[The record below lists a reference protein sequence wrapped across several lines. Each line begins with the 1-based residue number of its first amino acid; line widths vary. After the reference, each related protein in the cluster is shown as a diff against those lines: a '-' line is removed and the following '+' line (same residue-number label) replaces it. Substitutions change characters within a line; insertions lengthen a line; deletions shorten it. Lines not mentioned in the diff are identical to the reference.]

1 MMIAT
6 QLAERGQLGFLPLFL
21 YAMFFQTLLFRTTL
35 FHTTLYHTNTKEKL
49 Q

>member
-6 QLAERGQLGFLPLFL
+6 QLAERGQLGILPLLFC
-21 YAMFFQTLLFRTTL
+21 AMFFQALLFRTTL

>member
-1 MMIAT
+1 MIAT
-6 QLAERGQLGFLPLFL
+6 QLAERGQLGFLLLLFC
-21 YAMFFQTLLFRTTL
+21 AMFFQALLFRTTL